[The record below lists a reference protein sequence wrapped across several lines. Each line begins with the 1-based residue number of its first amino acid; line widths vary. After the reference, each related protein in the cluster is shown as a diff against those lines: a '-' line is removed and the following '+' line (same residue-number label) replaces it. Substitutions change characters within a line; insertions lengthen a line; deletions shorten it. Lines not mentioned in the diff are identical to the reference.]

1 MQQEKAKLQ
10 NMQYFVANMKNF
22 LNKSNKKLRT
32 KRTNSGTQ
40 SETRTFKVN
49 IRDIF
54 SVNQFQHN
62 DAIKDSVTK

>member
-1 MQQEKAKLQ
+1 
-10 NMQYFVANMKNF
+10 MKNF
-22 LNKSNKKLRT
+22 LNKIKNKKLRT

-54 SVNQFQHN
+54 SVNQFQYN
-62 DAIKDSVTK
+62 DAIKDSVIK

>member
-1 MQQEKAKLQ
+1 
-10 NMQYFVANMKNF
+10 MKNF

-40 SETRTFKVN
+40 SETRTSEVN
-49 IRDIF
+49 IQDIF
-54 SVNQFQHN
+54 SINQFQHN